1 MVHSFARA
9 LAIGSFNLIDIVTSI
24 NILVD
29 LWIPLIL
36 SCILTLLCG
45 WLHVRTLS
53 PIGIVS
59 SLTCLWQSNCCLQKV
74 ASVWS
79 LFWAHWWVHS
89 LLGLHGHLA
98 AKDQLVTWDQYH
110 IIDSVENILLRHGE
124 LRYIRNTGP
133 SSAQATSSSQAGEW
147 IKCMKCAIEQ
157 LALHVFL
164 GVVWS
169 TTRFRNHE
177 YGITRG
183 LSLLQ
188 SICRGQSKSAWGH
201 HRQGTNHVPEFWRWC

>member
-133 SSAQATSSSQAGEW
+133 SSAHATSSSQAGE
-147 IKCMKCAIEQ
+147 
-157 LALHVFL
+157 
-164 GVVWS
+164 
-169 TTRFRNHE
+169 
-177 YGITRG
+177 
-183 LSLLQ
+183 
-188 SICRGQSKSAWGH
+188 
-201 HRQGTNHVPEFWRWC
+201 